1 MTQKANLF
9 KGQQKKKSVPSRH
22 GKAPQIRKGKRAVKP
37 SKNTKQM
44 DVDRLNHSVGEL
56 RIVMT
61 LELQLI
67 KLNHYERMRTGLT
80 GAEKAPEWNAAQ
92 SVVHFGFIFAFPSDL
107 LGISSHVLFR
117 YLAQELTKFINQC
130 NETKAATFAT
140 KDGGQL
146 CILKK
151 PESSSKKPE
160 SSSKKPESSSG
171 AAKK

>member
-44 DVDRLNHSVGEL
+44 DVDR
-56 RIVMT
+56 
-61 LELQLI
+61 
-67 KLNHYERMRTGLT
+67 
-80 GAEKAPEWNAAQ
+80 
-92 SVVHFGFIFAFPSDL
+92 
-107 LGISSHVLFR
+107 
-117 YLAQELTKFINQC
+117 ELTKFINQC

-160 SSSKKPESSSG
+160 SSSG
-171 AAKK
+171 ASK

>member
-9 KGQQKKKSVPSRH
+9 KGQQKKKPVPSRH

-44 DVDRLNHSVGEL
+44 DVDR
-56 RIVMT
+56 
-61 LELQLI
+61 
-67 KLNHYERMRTGLT
+67 
-80 GAEKAPEWNAAQ
+80 
-92 SVVHFGFIFAFPSDL
+92 
-107 LGISSHVLFR
+107 
-117 YLAQELTKFINQC
+117 ELTKFINQC

-151 PESSSKKPE
+151 PET
-160 SSSKKPESSSG
+160 SSKKPESSSG